1 MVVGSNPVAVTSTLD
16 IAPVSSEK
24 FRDIQTI
31 IEGGFTLKHV
41 HDMISYNER
50 HFELYMIWLC
60 SEIFFPYLPV
70 MAS

>member
-41 HDMISYNER
+41 HDMISYNE
-50 HFELYMIWLC
+50 
-60 SEIFFPYLPV
+60 
-70 MAS
+70 